1 MPLEQLLKAHQPVKS
16 SIDAMKAI
24 NIAKATTTIKIAA
37 INARSTY
44 LFGKDKTARVS
55 DIKQGGIGDCWF
67 LASLAGVVQKN
78 PELIYKNI
86 KAMGNGDFQVTLY
99 EYFSHKPVIITV
111 TDDDLNQ
118 SYLEYIGIGTSPQ
131 QYAHKTDGNWVGIY
145 ETAMAKYFH
154 ENKFGIYF
162 PIQTPTSITDKDYIP
177 SPQIT
182 PIMDYN
188 SRNSKS
194 EKQFGNWA
202 EMGGSHSEIALSVIT
217 GEQSTTRGK
226 DESGSFFTK
235 NINLS
240 NDIFTASTLRNP
252 GGNGDVGTIIAGK
265 NATGNDVILY
275 YEHAYNIVEINNDS
289 VKLYNPHGNNPNL
302 GRELTGDGYIW
313 ITKQQF
319 DENFRQISTTHK
331 SI

>member
-1 MPLEQLLKAHQPVKS
+1 MRGKNFKTMPLEKLLKAHQPVKS

-24 NIAKATTTIKIAA
+24 NIAKATTTTKIAA
-37 INARSTY
+37 INARSTD

-55 DIKQGGIGDCWF
+55 DIKQGSIGDCWF
-67 LASLAGVVQKN
+67 LVSLAGVVQKN

-99 EYFSHKPVIITV
+99 DYFSHKPVIITV
-111 TDDDLNQ
+111 TDDDKVTPYSQ
-118 SYLEYIGIGTSPQ
+118 KI
-131 QYAHKTDGNWVGIY
+131 DGNWVGIY

-162 PIQTPTSITDKDYIP
+162 PIQTPTLITDKDYIP
-177 SPQIT
+177 SPHIT
-182 PIMDYN
+182 PITSYN
-188 SRNSKS
+188 LGNSTSK
-194 EKQFGNWA
+194 EKFGNWA
-202 EMGGSHSEIALSVIT
+202 EMDGSHSEIALSVIT

-289 VKLYNPHGNNPNL
+289 VKLYNPHGNNPNSS
-302 GRELTGDGYIW
+302 GQTTGDGYLW

-319 DENFRQISTTHK
+319 DENFRQITTTNK